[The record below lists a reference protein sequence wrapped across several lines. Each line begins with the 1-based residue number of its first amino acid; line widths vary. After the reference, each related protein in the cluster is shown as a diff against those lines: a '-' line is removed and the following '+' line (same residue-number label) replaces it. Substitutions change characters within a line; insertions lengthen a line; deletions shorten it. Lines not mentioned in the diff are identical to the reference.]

1 MKSMEISQQ
10 DYEKLL
16 KENELLRGMVDTAIE
31 EFLYFYREHGIV
43 LVNNVVFCEDYDTI
57 FQCLKDRTL
66 KRQSRG
72 SL

>member
-1 MKSMEISQQ
+1 MEITQQ

-16 KENELLRGMVDTAIE
+16 KENELLKGMVDTAIE
-31 EFLYFYREHGIV
+31 EFLHFYKDHGIV
-43 LVNNVVFCEDYDTI
+43 LVNNVVFCETYDTI

-66 KRQSRG
+66 KRQNSD